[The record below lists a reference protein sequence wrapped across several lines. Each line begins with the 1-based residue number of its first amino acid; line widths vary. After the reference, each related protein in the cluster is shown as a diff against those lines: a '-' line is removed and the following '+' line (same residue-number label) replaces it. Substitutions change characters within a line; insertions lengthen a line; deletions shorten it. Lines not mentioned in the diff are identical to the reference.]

1 MLASSG
7 GLVAAGRTWATGT
20 IAGVPPLPARELA
33 VTGAEAGTPVR
44 GLAVVGLAGA
54 VAVIAA
60 RGWLR
65 PLVGLLLVL
74 AGVGMVAAGLGFDPE
89 RSLAGG
95 SGSGATTIVVGA
107 GSTAWPVLAAACG
120 AGLATA
126 GALVALRGR
135 RWGGMSQKYDSP
147 APAPAP
153 EQQDQPDRAAGE
165 RQLWEALDRGEDP
178 TRKTPTDEDPTDED
192 PTGRDATGADPTP
205 RGPGSAD
212 RPPTGGAD
220 LPSR

>member
-20 IAGVPPLPARELA
+20 IASVPPLPARELA

-54 VAVIAA
+54 VAILAA

-74 AGVGMVAAGLGFDPE
+74 AGVGMVAAGLDFDAE

-95 SGSGATTIVVGA
+95 SGFGATTLVEGA

-126 GALVALRGR
+126 GALVTLRGR

-178 TRKTPTDEDPTDED
+178 TRKD
-192 PTGRDATGADPTP
+192 PTGTGATGPDPADG
-205 RGPGSAD
+205 GPGGAT